1 MAGNFDNWELFVTLS
16 PAKNG
21 TGTCFGADHKFLG
34 EVVNFADALQDICK

>member
-1 MAGNFDNWELFVTLS
+1 MEGNFGNSESFVTLS

-21 TGTCFGADHKFLG
+21 TGTCFGADHTFLG